1 MLQNSQRRPKRLI
14 FMITIIL
21 VLIVA
26 AIGIYGLIN
35 GPDRQEVKHATET
48 ATSPPGMAPTAPT
61 STATTP
67 TPSET
72 ASVRLPAPVV
82 ETADPEKFARAA
94 AAALFDWDTTVGYE
108 PADIAQVIVSVGDP
122 TGVET
127 GLASDV
133 RTYLPTSYDWT
144 YLRGYQTKQWLTI
157 KHAYVPSKWATA
169 LAQAKP
175 GQLRPG
181 TVAYTITGTRHRSGI
196 WMTDPVSTNHAV
208 AFTMIITCRPTFDTC
223 RLLRIGKLNSP
234 LN

>member
-1 MLQNSQRRPKRLI
+1 MLQNNQRRPKRLI
-14 FMITIIL
+14 LMTTTIL

-26 AIGIYGLIN
+26 AIGIYGLIS
-35 GPDRQEVKHATET
+35 GPDRQEVKHPTET
-48 ATSPPGMAPTAPT
+48 ATSPPTTAPTA
-61 STATTP
+61 TAP
-67 TPSET
+67 TPSKT
-72 ASVRLPAPVV
+72 ASARLPTPVV
-82 ETADPEKFARAA
+82 ETADPEEFARAS

-133 RTYLPTSYDWT
+133 RTYLPTTYDWT

-157 KHAYVPSKWATA
+157 KRAYVPSKWATA

>member
-48 ATSPPGMAPTAPT
+48 ATSPPGTAA
-61 STATTP
+61 TATTP
-67 TPSET
+67 TATPAPSET
-72 ASVRLPAPVV
+72 ASVRLPAPVT
-82 ETADPEKFARAA
+82 ETADPEKFARVA

-133 RTYLPTSYDWT
+133 RTYLPTNYDWT

-208 AFTMIITCRPTFDTC
+208 AFTVIITCRPTFDTC